1 VNEQIIIRLGSTE
14 QQAVD
19 WLVWSSLT
27 EEVIASGRL
36 ADATELPALA
46 QRLGQ
51 RPVTALVPACDVI
64 LKTVPLPSKPNR
76 QLLQALP
83 FMLEE
88 DQAED
93 IEQLLILPAKTLEQ
107 DKQYLQQVAVLSRQK
122 LELWL
127 SWLQPAGFLLQRM
140 LPDALLLPELEHQPV
155 AIELAAQGAAQS
167 QWLLKQ
173 GPWQVSCVEQ
183 SWWPEYLALLQLPSV
198 LSYSPWPAHVLQP
211 HQLAPAEL
219 PLALLARQLPNQTFN
234 LLQGEYAPKK
244 PQNKYWQQWQQPI
257 LLAGASLVLYLGA
270 VALEAWQFKRQAEQF
285 KAQAA
290 ALYKSQFPGE
300 RVVDLNRQ
308 VKRKLAAAGGTDPNQ
323 SFLGL
328 LATVQPLLAQQPE
341 LVLDNLRFDGRK
353 AELKFQATAAS
364 FQSFEQ
370 LKTQLQQQGFLVEQ
384 GALSNI
390 GGKVQGTISL
400 RGKS

>member
-1 VNEQIIIRLGSTE
+1 MNEQIIIRLGSTE

-219 PLALLARQLPNQTFN
+219 PLALLARQLPNQSFN

>member
-1 VNEQIIIRLGSTE
+1 
-14 QQAVD
+14 
-19 WLVWSSLT
+19 
-27 EEVIASGRL
+27 
-36 ADATELPALA
+36 
-46 QRLGQ
+46 
-51 RPVTALVPACDVI
+51 
-64 LKTVPLPSKPNR
+64 
-76 QLLQALP
+76 
-83 FMLEE
+83 
-88 DQAED
+88 
-93 IEQLLILPAKTLEQ
+93 
-107 DKQYLQQVAVLSRQK
+107 
-122 LELWL
+122 
-127 SWLQPAGFLLQRM
+127 
-140 LPDALLLPELEHQPV
+140 
-155 AIELAAQGAAQS
+155 
-167 QWLLKQ
+167 
-173 GPWQVSCVEQ
+173 
-183 SWWPEYLALLQLPSV
+183 
-198 LSYSPWPAHVLQP
+198 
-211 HQLAPAEL
+211 
-219 PLALLARQLPNQTFN
+219 
-234 LLQGEYAPKK
+234 
-244 PQNKYWQQWQQPI
+244 
-257 LLAGASLVLYLGA
+257 VLYLGA